1 METTPG
7 SNKVVSIDRWSLT
20 QVVSGQ
26 ASLYEEILSIFTIGW
41 AIQVHV
47 DHSLLTILTGCN
59 ELLLPVGTVVVRF
72 SCIDLALSDCS

>member
-1 METTPG
+1 M
-7 SNKVVSIDRWSLT
+7 KKFLAYSLLD
-20 QVVSGQ
+20 G
-26 ASLYEEILSIFTIGW
+26 

-72 SCIDLALSDCS
+72 SCIDLALCDCS